1 MFKPNKQQAQALV
14 DFAARAG
21 HQWKSKLRNHWN
33 ADRYMAGKQDEHA
46 LLRQV
51 RNEAEP
57 TWLHK
62 VKLEDIKRLANP
74 GLEDNGKAKLG
85 STFDTLYCGDF
96 KSQVKPAGHTP
107 PALLVSAE
115 GKGSILIRPGQL
127 DSLVSLLCLAKEQ
140 GHVR

>member
-1 MFKPNKQQAQALV
+1 MFKPNKQQARALV
-14 DFAARAG
+14 EFAARAG
-21 HQWKSKLRNHWN
+21 RQWKSKLRNQWC
-33 ADRYMAGKQDEHA
+33 ADRHMANKQEEFA
-46 LLRQV
+46 LLCQV

-57 TWLHK
+57 SWLHK

-115 GKGSILIRPGQL
+115 GQGSILIRPGQL
-127 DSLVSLLCLAKEQ
+127 DALVSLLCLAKEQ

>member
-1 MFKPNKQQAQALV
+1 MFKPNKQQARALV
-14 DFAARAG
+14 EFAARAG
-21 HQWKSKLRNHWN
+21 HQWKSKLRNHWC

-51 RNEAEP
+51 RNEAER

-115 GKGSILIRPGQL
+115 GQGSILIRPGQL
-127 DSLVSLLCLAKEQ
+127 DALVSLLCLAKEQ

>member
-14 DFAARAG
+14 EFAARAG
-21 HQWKSKLRNHWN
+21 HQWRSKLRNHWN

-51 RNEAEP
+51 RNGAEP

-115 GKGSILIRPGQL
+115 GQGSILIRPGQL
-127 DSLVSLLCLAKEQ
+127 DSLVSLLCLAKEH
-140 GHVR
+140 GHVQ

>member
-14 DFAARAG
+14 EFAARAG
-21 HQWKSKLRNHWN
+21 HQWRSKLRNHWN

-115 GKGSILIRPGQL
+115 GQGSILIRPGQL
-127 DSLVSLLCLAKEQ
+127 DALVSLLCLAKEQ

>member
-1 MFKPNKQQAQALV
+1 M
-14 DFAARAG
+14 
-21 HQWKSKLRNHWN
+21 
-33 ADRYMAGKQDEHA
+33 
-46 LLRQV
+46 

-57 TWLHK
+57 NWIHK

-115 GKGSILIRPGQL
+115 GQGSILIRPGQL
-127 DSLVSLLCLAKEQ
+127 DALVSLLCLAKGQ

>member
-1 MFKPNKQQAQALV
+1 MFKPNKQQARALV
-14 DFAARAG
+14 EFAARAG
-21 HQWKSKLRNHWN
+21 HQWKSKLRNHWC

-115 GKGSILIRPGQL
+115 GQGSILIRPGQL
-127 DSLVSLLCLAKEQ
+127 DSLVSMLCLAKEQ

>member
-14 DFAARAG
+14 EFATRAG

-115 GKGSILIRPGQL
+115 GQGSILIRPGQL
-127 DSLVSLLCLAKEQ
+127 DSLVSLLCLAKEH
-140 GHVR
+140 GHVQ

>member
-1 MFKPNKQQAQALV
+1 MFKPNKQQARARV
-14 DFAARAG
+14 EFAARAG

-33 ADRYMAGKQDEHA
+33 ADRYMAGKQDDHA

-115 GKGSILIRPGQL
+115 GQGSILIRPGQL
-127 DSLVSLLCLAKEQ
+127 DALVSLLCLAKEQ

>member
-14 DFAARAG
+14 EFAARAG
-21 HQWKSKLRNHWN
+21 HQWRSKLRNHWN

-51 RNEAEP
+51 RNGAEP

-115 GKGSILIRPGQL
+115 GQGSLLIRPGQL
-127 DSLVSLLCLAKEQ
+127 DSLVSLLCLAKEH
-140 GHVR
+140 GHVQ

>member
-1 MFKPNKQQAQALV
+1 MFKPNKQQARALV
-14 DFAARAG
+14 EFAARAG
-21 HQWKSKLRNHWN
+21 HRWKSKLRNHWN

-115 GKGSILIRPGQL
+115 GQGSILIRPGQL

>member
-1 MFKPNKQQAQALV
+1 MFKPNKQQARALV
-14 DFAARAG
+14 EFADRAG
-21 HQWKSKLRNHWN
+21 RQWKSKLRNHWC

-115 GKGSILIRPGQL
+115 GQGSILIRPGQL
-127 DSLVSLLCLAKEQ
+127 DALVSLLCLAKEQ

>member
-1 MFKPNKQQAQALV
+1 MFKPNKQQARALV
-14 DFAARAG
+14 EFAARAG
-21 HQWKSKLRNHWN
+21 RQWKSKLRNHWN

-115 GKGSILIRPGQL
+115 GQGSILIRPGQL
-127 DSLVSLLCLAKEQ
+127 DALVSLLCLAKEQ